1 MDAEIELELAQGGLC
16 CMMGNIGAIAGATGG
31 AAAVAGLGG
40 AVGSLGGGVTAPFQD
55 GAGGGGSGSAHDGHA
70 HPRCRLYSPSQ
81 VSGISGNQENDR
93 YTFTLNMLIG
103 AL

>member
-31 AAAVAGLGG
+31 AGMGV
-40 AVGSLGGGVTAPFQD
+40 AVGSQGGGITAPLQD
-55 GAGGGGSGSAHDGHA
+55 GAGGGGGGSAHDGHA

-81 VSGISGNQENDR
+81 VSGISGNQENDG
-93 YTFTLNMLIG
+93 YTFTLSMLIG